1 MIKKVDVFI
10 RELFPN
16 IIDLTIVEID
26 KKFECEY
33 SYYVS
38 NTFGNPILRTNKINV
53 GIVDGFLKIV
63 E

>member
-1 MIKKVDVFI
+1 MIKKVDSFI
-10 RELFPN
+10 RELFPS
-16 IIDLTIVEID
+16 IINLKIVEID

-38 NTFGNPILRTNKINV
+38 DLYGNPILRINKINV

>member
-1 MIKKVDVFI
+1 MIKKVDAFI
-10 RELFPN
+10 RELFPS
-16 IIDLTIVEID
+16 IINLTIVEIN

-38 NTFGNPILRTNKINV
+38 DPFGNPILRTNKINV